1 MDAQC
6 VSCKVVNDRIM
17 IENQPNEITLIFHS
31 DKEEDKKT
39 RAYVET
45 IEGFAIKTIDL
56 KREKLTETQVAEVAD
71 KLDVDIEDLFDE
83 NYVDRVKIGSVKGLR
98 KQDALKL
105 LAKDPILMA
114 TPVLIIGSHA
124 YQFESS
130 YAFIQESAAI
140 TGVHKNPYG
149 NVEERET

>member
-1 MDAQC
+1 MH
-6 VSCKVVNDRIM
+6 SLPSRRM

-45 IEGFAIKTIDL
+45 IEAFATKTLDL
-56 KREKLTETQVAEVAD
+56 KRESLTETQLAEIAD
-71 KLDVDIEDLFDE
+71 KLDVDIDDLFDE
-83 NYVDRVKIGSVKGLR
+83 SYADRVNIGSVKGLR

-105 LAKDPILMA
+105 LANNPILLA
-114 TPVLIIGSHA
+114 TPILIIGKHA

-130 YAFIQESAAI
+130 YAFIHESAAI
-140 TGVHKNPYG
+140 RGLRENHLG
-149 NVEERET
+149 NVEERGDG